1 MSFNVEQHCEGSYNI
16 LYIKAIALHKF
27 IKARKLT
34 MKTFNKYI
42 RKDSTALITGAS
54 SGMGLEYADQLAKS
68 GCNLLIVSNEEEK
81 LKAVAERLQNEYHV
95 KVTYK
100 YQDLAKQEAAN
111 ELFDFCQQNSIQVD
125 ILINNAG
132 IFFFKELNYAT
143 VEKASA
149 MLMLHVYTPTRLC
162 SMFGDEMKK
171 RKYGY
176 ILTIS
181 SVTATMTIPG
191 LTMYAATKAYLKSF
205 MKSLY
210 LETKQYNVHTTVVCP
225 GAVDTPLYNISPKY
239 NGLMRFGVKVRA
251 IYPPELLVNKA
262 LKAMFRK
269 RRCKT
274 PGFINLLWP
283 PLVNAIPKGIVHK
296 IWLKICKTENE
307 KK

>member
-1 MSFNVEQHCEGSYNI
+1 
-16 LYIKAIALHKF
+16 
-27 IKARKLT
+27 

-111 ELFDFCQQNSIQVD
+111 ELFDFCHQNSIQID

-132 IFFFKELNYAT
+132 IFFFKELNST
-143 VEKASA
+143 TIEKASA

-171 RKYGY
+171 RGYGY
-176 ILTIS
+176 ILTVS
-181 SVTATMTIPG
+181 SVTSVMAVPG

-205 MKSLY
+205 MKSLH
-210 LETKQYNVHTTVVCP
+210 LEMRHYGVHTTVVCP

-239 NGLMRFGVKVRA
+239 EGLMRFGVKIRVV
-251 IYPPELLVNKA
+251 YPPKLLVNKA

-274 PGFINLLWP
+274 PGFVNLLWP
-283 PLVNAIPKGIVHK
+283 PLVNAIPRGIVSR
-296 IWLKICKTENE
+296 IW
-307 KK
+307 KKFI

>member
-1 MSFNVEQHCEGSYNI
+1 
-16 LYIKAIALHKF
+16 
-27 IKARKLT
+27 

-54 SGMGLEYADQLAKS
+54 SGMGLEYASQLAQS

-81 LKAVAERLQNEYHV
+81 LKEVAERLQNEYHV

-100 YQDLAKQEAAN
+100 YQDLARQEAAQ
-111 ELFDFCQQNSIQVD
+111 EVFDFCQQNNIQID

-132 IFFFKELNYAT
+132 IFFFKELNNST
-143 VEKASA
+143 IEKASA

-171 RKYGY
+171 RRYGY
-176 ILTIS
+176 ILTVS
-181 SVTATMTIPG
+181 SVTSIMAVPG

-210 LETKQYNVHTTVVCP
+210 LEMRHYGVHTTVVCP
-225 GAVDTPLYNISPKY
+225 GAVDTPLYNISPRFS
-239 NGLMRFGVKVRA
+239 GLMKFGVKIRVV
-251 IYPPELLVNKA
+251 YTPKLLVNKA

-283 PLVNAIPKGIVHK
+283 PLVNAIPRGIVNK
-296 IWLKICKTENE
+296 IWQKFI
-307 KK
+307 